1 MKAPKL
7 IDSLIHTVRGHKVLL
22 DADLAELYGVSTKV
36 FNQAIKRNADRFPAD
51 FRFQLTDEEF
61 EALRSQSV
69 TLAASDPNLRS
80 QIVTSSGSSTSA
92 NRSQPVTGSD
102 KSSLG
107 SQTATL
113 KLADLRSQIATSSS
127 HGGRRHLPW
136 TFTEHGAIMAATILN
151 SPAAA
156 AMSVFIVRAF
166 IQMREQLMTSAEV
179 LKRLA
184 QIDKTLL
191 QHDRSLQILWQELQ
205 PLLQPPPP
213 PPKRTIGFRP

>member
-51 FRFQLTDEEF
+51 FRFQLNEE
-61 EALRSQSV
+61 ENENLRSQNATSSASPTAANQSQSV
-69 TLAASDPNLRS
+69 SSSIQASSLRS
-80 QIVTSSGSSTSA
+80 QIVTLK
-92 NRSQPVTGSD
+92 TGRGQHR
-102 KSSLG
+102 KY
-107 SQTATL
+107 
-113 KLADLRSQIATSSS
+113 
-127 HGGRRHLPW
+127 LPW
-136 TFTEHGAIMAATILN
+136 AFTEHGAIMAATILN
-151 SPAAA
+151 SPKAA

-213 PPKRTIGFRP
+213 LPKRTIGFQP